1 MPAENTERILAE
13 LSGAQ
18 FTPPE
23 RSFAERKAEL
33 YPKFE
38 NFAKIA
44 EQYIDDPRILAE
56 LAAIRKKLQ

>member
-1 MPAENTERILAE
+1 VSAENTDRILAE
-13 LSGAQ
+13 IAAAR

-23 RSFAERKAEL
+23 KSFAERKAEL

>member
-1 MPAENTERILAE
+1 MSSANTARILAE
-13 LSGAQ
+13 IAAAQ

-23 RSFAERKAEL
+23 RSFAERKSEL

>member
-1 MPAENTERILAE
+1 MTAPNTERILAE
-13 LSGAQ
+13 IAAAR
-18 FTPPE
+18 FAPPE
-23 RSFAERKAEL
+23 KSFAERKAEL

-38 NFAKIA
+38 NFAKIV